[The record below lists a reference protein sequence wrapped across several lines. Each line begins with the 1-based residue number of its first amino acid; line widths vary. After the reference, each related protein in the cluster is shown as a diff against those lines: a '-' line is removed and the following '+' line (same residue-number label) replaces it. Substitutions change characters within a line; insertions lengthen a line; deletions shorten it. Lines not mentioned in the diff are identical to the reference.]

1 MVDTNPVYR
10 NNRTNFYTEKS
21 SDTLEIGTIIQVLKS
36 DKDSFDH
43 SFTPTSIAVNG
54 TKSYAVVAGSGDPG
68 NNPDYQYMGYLY
80 CDGAEYYI
88 KDYPALYSIIGNE
101 YGGSANNGVTVT
113 NQGTGYPSTTT
124 VAFSTAPFGG
134 ITAIGTPVVSGG
146 KIISIVVTNPGSGYI
161 TTPTIAF
168 NGVGGSN
175 AAATVRIANGAIQPV
190 STDTVFD
197 IWPDPNMGT
206 FKVPDLLAKK
216 IVGNGPVYGSGTPTI
231 GNSVLGVGIA
241 TIGGKWYLDKAA
253 QKGEFSLGRVSTTGY
268 TNVTDTVSAQL
279 IGSQTVRVGMSEQ
292 KLQGPPQ
299 HSHFLLHSEAS
310 LVEPTPRKAS
320 GDNYLKG
327 YRATTGSILRWNP
340 SGGLSLTH
348 KHALSKR
355 SISDNSVATYDV
367 FNYSGGDTGTG
378 TLKTPNSYYGSG
390 GIGAG
395 TYELITATPAPQFKK
410 FTGSS
415 VIGGRQIITNGSP
428 IYSTQTNTYSTPQT
442 GTILSFPATFDSVLV
457 SIYGG
462 GGSGAVYTT
471 AGNSGGTSSITIPSG
486 FLTVTATGG
495 GGGGAASFSTGGS
508 PGSNGTTTVTGSVST
523 TFNTNSTVIP
533 VGQNATSGGSGPFYA
548 NTYINGPTQ
557 APGNPSFGG
566 GTRAFSSGGAS
577 GSDGKYLF
585 INGTGT
591 TGPTTYISDTTVG
604 ISPPASSI
612 LSNVT
617 VELSGGAGANCG
629 NFGGYTTSTVGG
641 YDSSFGGC
649 TTGRGGSGKYM
660 KLSMT
665 GSNLAGSYS
674 IFIGTPGGIGVGYLY
689 FTRFYSSS
697 NGTHF
702 YTSNA
707 QTEYISVNG
716 YTPEFINY
724 FGVRT
729 VSGVVDGN
737 TTTTLYRAFQGN
749 TGAHLYT
756 IDSNEYNNLDATWTK
771 EGPVGWVF
779 SSSVPNSIPIYRS
792 KNAAGDYLLTTSQTE
807 AQNSSGYTSEGIG
820 FYAPIVPGG
829 NNAREGGTSSGG
841 TNQYSTGGQGGN
853 GFGINDGGGGGATT
867 VVVYNGVLLAG
878 AGGGGGGGA
887 AGEGNCGGDGTNN
900 SVFGDSVQ
908 GIAQQL
914 FGGSGYLGGDY
925 GCTGGGGGGGGGGIG
940 TAAQATSAGGSGGGG
955 GGGGGHGGG
964 DPGERGLSSYRNDY
978 ASLIS
983 SGNTNFGAGYVT
995 ITYSYSNDYYTSGG
1009 GGGGAGAGIEGSLS
1023 KNDLPAVSS
1032 MTINVGGAG
1041 TGVTNS
1047 SVSSSNATA
1056 GLVQVVFQTITGY
1069 TGGTTTTSVGDIISS
1084 ASAGVNIYTNGS
1096 GSGTNG
1102 GFKLPT
1108 TQVPTIVFEG
1118 GGGSNATAT
1127 ATVSGGSVTIVTK
1140 NTSGT
1145 GYTSAPSVR
1154 FLHGAGAGTT
1164 AIATISGGAIDT
1176 LILTPGSSS
1185 VYTSYVKFGGTEL
1198 NRFIVLNAVDC
1209 TNIKRFSV
1217 KAARGNGI
1225 NGGDRPEHGGD
1236 ELKIYYNLD
1245 DSESFPDSQ
1254 FIGLLIPLPSDSQI
1268 SSNYDGTGSGD
1279 EATRWYTYSIDLPSS
1294 IQTTGVKFKIS
1305 QTRGAASGA
1314 NDNASD
1320 SDHYGIC
1327 EFIYESKSVTQLTFV
1342 PTAGSISTSG
1352 DELIYEV
1359 SGPGNSIYPSGM
1371 SANDVTFTMTSSTP
1385 LLPVPSITPN
1395 ISIPLLEPYHLVKHL
1410 IKAF

>member
-355 SISDNSVATYDV
+355 SITDNTIATYDV

-442 GTILSFPATFDSVLV
+442 GTTLSFPTTFDSVLV

-471 AGNSGGTSSITIPSG
+471 AGNSGGTSSITIPNG

-508 PGSNGTTTVTGSVST
+508 PGSNGTTTVTGSAST

-548 NTYINGPTQ
+548 NTYINGPTLD
-557 APGNPSFGG
+557 PGNLSFGG
-566 GTRAFSSGGAS
+566 GTRAFSSGGAN
-577 GSDGKYLF
+577 GSDGKF
-585 INGTGT
+585 IFVNSSGT
-591 TGPTTYISDTTVG
+591 TGPTTYTTNTTISVTA
-604 ISPPASSI
+604 PANSV
-612 LSNVT
+612 LTNVT

-641 YDSSFGGC
+641 YDSAFGGC
-649 TTGRGGSGKYM
+649 TTGKGGAGKYM

-674 IFIGTPGGIGVGYLY
+674 IFPG
-689 FTRFYSSS
+689 
-697 NGTHF
+697 
-702 YTSNA
+702 
-707 QTEYISVNG
+707 
-716 YTPEFINY
+716 
-724 FGVRT
+724 
-729 VSGVVDGN
+729 
-737 TTTTLYRAFQGN
+737 
-749 TGAHLYT
+749 
-756 IDSNEYNNLDATWTK
+756 
-771 EGPVGWVF
+771 
-779 SSSVPNSIPIYRS
+779 
-792 KNAAGDYLLTTSQTE
+792 AAG
-807 AQNSSGYTSEGIG
+807 
-820 FYAPIVPGG
+820 GG
-829 NNAREGGTSSGG
+829 GGREGGTSNGG
-841 TNQYSTGGQGGN
+841 SNQYSTGGYGGN
-853 GFGINDGGGGGATT
+853 GFNNNDGGGGGATT
-867 VVVYNGVLLAG
+867 VVVYSGVLLAG
-878 AGGGGGGGA
+878 AGGGGGGGG

-914 FGGSGYLGGDY
+914 FGGSGYLGGNY

-940 TAAQATSAGGSGGGG
+940 TAAQATTAGGSGGGG
-955 GGGGGHGGG
+955 GGGGGHGSG

-995 ITYSYSNDYYTSGG
+995 IAYSYNNSYYSSGG
-1009 GGGGAGAGIEGSLS
+1009 GGGGAGAGIQSSLS

-1041 TGVTNS
+1041 AGVTNS

-1069 TGGTTTTSVGDIISS
+1069 TGGTITTSVGDIISS
-1084 ASAGVNIYTNGS
+1084 ASAGVNIYTSGS

-1254 FIGLLIPLPSDSQI
+1254 FIGVLVPLPSDSQI
-1268 SSNYDGTGSGD
+1268 SSNYDGTGSGN
-1279 EATRWYTYSIDLPSS
+1279 ETTRWYTYSIDIPTN

-1342 PTAGSISTSG
+1342 PTAGSISTSA